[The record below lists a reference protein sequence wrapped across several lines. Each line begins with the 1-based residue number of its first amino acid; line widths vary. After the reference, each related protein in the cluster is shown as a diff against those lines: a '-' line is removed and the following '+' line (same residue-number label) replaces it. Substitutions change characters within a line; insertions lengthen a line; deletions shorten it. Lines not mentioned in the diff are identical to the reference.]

1 MTIHQFSLYKV
12 TCAGCV
18 RSIEK
23 ALTAAEGID
32 DYAINFAD
40 RSATI
45 DASLD
50 ADQVIKVITDAGY
63 GAALIEDET
72 DLVARDQ
79 KAALEL
85 ATTFKKAWVALIVGS
100 LLMIQMLLGWLPDIV
115 TTVGLINGLVT
126 AAITAFVLYS
136 SAGHIYRGAW
146 TSFKRKDF
154 NMDTL
159 IALGTGAAW
168 IYSTLLLLIVSV
180 APAVIP
186 EVARHLYYEASVMI
200 IGFILLGQALEA
212 KGRSQTAGAL
222 RSLMNLQPKT
232 ALRIRGDEER
242 EVSVQMLIPGD
253 LIRVRPGET
262 IPADALVES
271 GSSYVDESML
281 TGESVPILRSVG
293 EKVTGGTRNGDGS
306 LLIKATEVGRQSR
319 LSQILSAVRTAQN
332 AKPELGRLADRIA
345 AVFVPVVIVIALLS
359 AAVWWFVGPDPVWSY
374 SVLALMT
381 VLIVACPCALGLA
394 TPMAV
399 MVGVGRA
406 AKMGILIRNGEA
418 LQRAQDLT
426 CVVLDKTGT
435 LTQGHPTLIGSQT
448 TSEQSDAVAK
458 ALASHSDHPLSKA
471 LVSGLPNIISVEIDG
486 FKAKVGQGV
495 TATLYDSE
503 YSLGSSAWLAE
514 CGVAQGELADKASSL
529 SQQGASLVWLFT
541 EQEAIAVYGFTDPLR
556 EDSAAAV
563 ARMQQMGLKVIL
575 LSGDHQLAA
584 DAMGQAA
591 GISDVIA
598 GVSPEGK
605 MAVIRDLQLKGEVV
619 AMVGDGINDA
629 PALAQ
634 AEVGY
639 AMGGGTD
646 VAIAAADVALMQ
658 NSLHSVANAI
668 SLSRATVRNIK
679 QNLFGAFFYNVAAIP
694 VAAGVLY
701 PLLGLLL
708 NPMIAGAAMAL
719 SSVTVVSN
727 ARRLAST
734 KLD

>member
-23 ALTAAEGID
+23 ALTAADGID

-79 KAALEL
+79 QAALEL

-115 TTVGLINGLVT
+115 TAVGFVNGLVT

-180 APAVIP
+180 APAAIP

-262 IPADALVES
+262 IPADAVVES

-359 AAVWWFVGPDPVWSY
+359 AAVWWFLGPDPVWSY

-399 MVGVGRA
+399 MVGVGRG

-435 LTQGHPTLIGSQT
+435 LTQGRPTLIGSQA

-471 LVSGLPNIISVEIDG
+471 LVSGLSNTVSVEIDG

-495 TATLYDSE
+495 TATLHDTE

-701 PLLGLLL
+701 PFLGLLL

-727 ARRLAST
+727 ARRLASI

>member
-1 MTIHQFSLYKV
+1 MAIHQYSLSKV
-12 TCAGCV
+12 SCAGCV

-23 ALTAAEGID
+23 ALNAAEGIA

-45 DASLD
+45 DTPLQP
-50 ADQVIKVITDAGY
+50 DQVIKVITDAGY
-63 GAALIEDET
+63 GAALIEDES
-72 DLVARDQ
+72 DLAARDQ
-79 KAALEL
+79 QASQEL
-85 ATTFKKAWVALIVGS
+85 AATFKKAWIALIIGS
-100 LLMIQMLLGWLPDIV
+100 VLMAQMLLGWLPDLV
-115 TTVGLINGLVT
+115 TGIGFINGLVT
-126 AAITAFVLYS
+126 AVITAVVLFT

-168 IYSTLLLLIVSV
+168 IYSTLLLLILFV
-180 APAVIP
+180 APDAIP

-232 ALRIRGDEER
+232 ALRIRGEEER

-262 IPADALVES
+262 LPADAVVES

-281 TGESVPILRSVG
+281 TGESVPILRTAG
-293 EKVTGGTRNGDGS
+293 DKVTGGTRNGDGS
-306 LLIKATEVGRQSR
+306 LLIKATEVGRHSR
-319 LSQILSAVRTAQN
+319 LSQILSAVRSAQN
-332 AKPELGRLADRIA
+332 AKPELGRLADQIA
-345 AVFVPVVIVIALLS
+345 AVFVPVVIVIALFS
-359 AAVWWFVGPDPVWSY
+359 ATVWWFFGPDPAWSY
-374 SVLALMT
+374 AVLALMT

-406 AKMGILIRNGEA
+406 AKMGILIRNGDA

-435 LTQGHPTLIGSQT
+435 LTQGRPTLIGY
-448 TSEQSDAVAK
+448 QSMSDEADAVAK
-458 ALASHSDHPLSKA
+458 SLASHSDHPLSKA
-471 LVSGLPNIISVEIDG
+471 LVQGLSETSAAEISG

-495 TATLYDSE
+495 SALMIDTE

-514 CGVAQGELADKASSL
+514 CGIKQGELEEKANAL
-529 SQQGASLVWLFT
+529 SQQGASLVWLFNDHR
-541 EQEAIAVYGFTDPLR
+541 AIAVYGFTDPLR
-556 EDSAAAV
+556 ADSAEAV
-563 ARMQQMGLKVIL
+563 ARMQHLGLQVIL

-584 DAMGQAA
+584 EAMGNAA

-598 GVSPEGK
+598 GVTPEGK
-605 MAVIRDLQLKGEVV
+605 MSVIRDLQLKGKVV

-634 AEVGY
+634 ADVGY
-639 AMGGGTD
+639 AMGSGTD

-668 SLSRATVRNIK
+668 SLSRATVTNIK
-679 QNLFGAFFYNVAAIP
+679 QNLFGAFFYNIAAIP
-694 VAAGVLY
+694 LAAGVLF
-701 PLLGLLL
+701 PLAGLLL

-727 ARRLAST
+727 ARRLASI

>member
-126 AAITAFVLYS
+126 AAITAYVLYS

-180 APAVIP
+180 APAAIP

-406 AKMGILIRNGEA
+406 AKMGVLIRNGEA

-448 TSEQSDAVAK
+448 TSEQSDAIAK

-514 CGVAQGELADKASSL
+514 CGVAQGMLADKASSL

-694 VAAGVLY
+694 VAAGVLF

>member
-180 APAVIP
+180 APAAIP

-448 TSEQSDAVAK
+448 TSEQSDAIAK

-514 CGVAQGELADKASSL
+514 CGVAQGMLADKASSL

>member
-448 TSEQSDAVAK
+448 TSEQSDAIAK

-514 CGVAQGELADKASSL
+514 CGVAQGMLADKASSL

>member
-79 KAALEL
+79 QAAQEL

-180 APAVIP
+180 APAAIP

-262 IPADALVES
+262 IPADAVVES

-448 TSEQSDAVAK
+448 TSEQSDAIAK

-471 LVSGLPNIISVEIDG
+471 LVSGLSNIVSVEIDG

-495 TATLYDSE
+495 TATLHDTE

-727 ARRLAST
+727 ARRLASI

>member
-79 KAALEL
+79 QAAQEL

-115 TTVGLINGLVT
+115 TAVGFVNGLVT

-180 APAVIP
+180 APAAIP

-262 IPADALVES
+262 IPADAVVES

-359 AAVWWFVGPDPVWSY
+359 AAVWWFLGPDPVWSY

-399 MVGVGRA
+399 MVGVGRG

-435 LTQGHPTLIGSQT
+435 LTQGRPTLIGSQA

-471 LVSGLPNIISVEIDG
+471 LVSGLSNTVSVEIDG

-495 TATLYDSE
+495 TATLHDTE

-719 SSVTVVSN
+719 SSVSVVSN
-727 ARRLAST
+727 ARRLASI

>member
-23 ALTAAEGID
+23 ALTAADGID

-45 DASLD
+45 DTPLEP
-50 ADQVIKVITDAGY
+50 DQVIKVIADAGY

-79 KAALEL
+79 QAALEL

-100 LLMIQMLLGWLPDIV
+100 LLMIQMLLGWLPDVV

-180 APAVIP
+180 APAAIP

-262 IPADALVES
+262 IPADAVVES

-359 AAVWWFVGPDPVWSY
+359 AAVWWFVGPEPVWSY

-448 TSEQSDAVAK
+448 TSEQSDAIAK

-471 LVSGLPNIISVEIDG
+471 LVSGLSNIVSVEIDG

-495 TATLYDSE
+495 TATLHDTE

-541 EQEAIAVYGFTDPLR
+541 DQEAIAVYGFTDPLR

-701 PLLGLLL
+701 PFLGLLL

-727 ARRLAST
+727 ARRLASI

>member
-79 KAALEL
+79 QAAQEL

-115 TTVGLINGLVT
+115 TAVGFVNGLVT

-180 APAVIP
+180 APAAIP

-435 LTQGHPTLIGSQT
+435 LTQGRPTLIGSQT
-448 TSEQSDAVAK
+448 TSEQSDAIAK

-471 LVSGLPNIISVEIDG
+471 LVSGLSNIVSVEIDG

-514 CGVAQGELADKASSL
+514 CGVAQGVLADKASSL

-727 ARRLAST
+727 ARRLASI

>member
-79 KAALEL
+79 QAALEL

-115 TTVGLINGLVT
+115 TAVGFVNGLVT

-180 APAVIP
+180 APAAIP

-262 IPADALVES
+262 IPADAVVES

-448 TSEQSDAVAK
+448 TSEQSDAIAK

-495 TATLYDSE
+495 TATLHDTE

-514 CGVAQGELADKASSL
+514 CGVAQGVLADKASSL

-727 ARRLAST
+727 ARRLASI

>member
-32 DYAINFAD
+32 DYVINFAD

-79 KAALEL
+79 QAAHEL

-242 EVSVQMLIPGD
+242 EISVQMLIPGD

-306 LLIKATEVGRQSR
+306 LVIKATEVGRQSR

-448 TSEQSDAVAK
+448 TSEHSDAVAK

-471 LVSGLPNIISVEIDG
+471 LVSGLSNTVSVEIDG

-495 TATLYDSE
+495 TATSYDSE

-514 CGVAQGELADKASSL
+514 CGVAQGMLADKARSL

-541 EQEAIAVYGFTDPLR
+541 DQEAIAVYGFTDPLR

-598 GVSPEGK
+598 GISPEGK

>member
-180 APAVIP
+180 APAAIP

-471 LVSGLPNIISVEIDG
+471 LVSGLSNIVSVEIDG

-514 CGVAQGELADKASSL
+514 CGVAQGMLADKASSL

-727 ARRLAST
+727 ARRLASI

>member
-1 MTIHQFSLYKV
+1 MAIQQFSLSKV
-12 TCAGCV
+12 SCAGCV

-23 ALTAAEGID
+23 ALTAADGID

-45 DASLD
+45 DTFLEP
-50 ADQVIKVITDAGY
+50 DQVIKVITDAGY

-79 KAALEL
+79 QASLEL
-85 ATTFKKAWVALIVGS
+85 TSTFKKAWVALLVGS
-100 LLMIQMLLGWLPDIV
+100 LLMAQMLLGWLPDIV
-115 TTVGLINGLVT
+115 TTAGFINGLVT
-126 AAITAFVLYS
+126 AAITAAVLFS

-168 IYSTLLLLIVSV
+168 IYSTLLLLIVSI
-180 APAVIP
+180 APDAIP

-232 ALRIRGDEER
+232 ALRIRGEEER

-262 IPADALVES
+262 VPADAVVES

-345 AVFVPVVIVIALLS
+345 AVFVPVVIIIALLS
-359 AAVWWFVGPDPVWSY
+359 ASVWWFLGPDPVWSY

-435 LTQGHPTLIGSQT
+435 LTQGHPTLIGSQA
-448 TSEQSDAVAK
+448 TSEQSDAIAK

-471 LVSGLPNIISVEIDG
+471 LVSGLSTIASVEIDS

-495 TATLYDSE
+495 SATLHDAKFY
-503 YSLGSSAWLAE
+503 LGSSAWLAE
-514 CGVAQGELADKASSL
+514 SGVEQGELAAKASSL
-529 SQQGASLVWLFT
+529 SQEGASLVWLFT
-541 EQEAIAVYGFTDPLR
+541 DREAIAVYGFTDPLR
-556 EDSAAAV
+556 EDSTAAV

-584 DAMGQAA
+584 DAMGHAA

-598 GVSPEGK
+598 GVTPEGK
-605 MAVIRDLQLKGEVV
+605 MEV
-619 AMVGDGINDA
+619 
-629 PALAQ
+629 
-634 AEVGY
+634 
-639 AMGGGTD
+639 
-646 VAIAAADVALMQ
+646 
-658 NSLHSVANAI
+658 
-668 SLSRATVRNIK
+668 
-679 QNLFGAFFYNVAAIP
+679 
-694 VAAGVLY
+694 
-701 PLLGLLL
+701 
-708 NPMIAGAAMAL
+708 
-719 SSVTVVSN
+719 
-727 ARRLAST
+727 
-734 KLD
+734 

>member
-126 AAITAFVLYS
+126 AAITAYVLYS

-495 TATLYDSE
+495 TATLHDTE

-514 CGVAQGELADKASSL
+514 CGVAQGMLADKASSL

-727 ARRLAST
+727 ARRLASI

>member
-79 KAALEL
+79 QAAQEL

-115 TTVGLINGLVT
+115 TAVGFVNGLVT

-180 APAVIP
+180 APAAIP

-232 ALRIRGDEER
+232 ALRIRGEEER

-262 IPADALVES
+262 IPADAVVES

-359 AAVWWFVGPDPVWSY
+359 AAVWWFLGPDPVWSY

-399 MVGVGRA
+399 MVGVGRG

-435 LTQGHPTLIGSQT
+435 LTQGRPTLIGSQA

-471 LVSGLPNIISVEIDG
+471 LVSGLSNTVSVEIDG

-495 TATLYDSE
+495 TATLHDTE

-719 SSVTVVSN
+719 SSVSVVSN
-727 ARRLAST
+727 ARRLASI

>member
-1 MTIHQFSLYKV
+1 MAIQQFSLSKV
-12 TCAGCV
+12 SCAGCV

-23 ALTAAEGID
+23 ALTAADGID

-45 DASLD
+45 DTPLEP
-50 ADQVIKVITDAGY
+50 DQVIKVITDAGY

-79 KAALEL
+79 QAALEL
-85 ATTFKKAWVALIVGS
+85 TTTFKKAWVALLVGS
-100 LLMIQMLLGWLPDIV
+100 LLMAQMLLGWLPDIV
-115 TTVGLINGLVT
+115 TTAGFINGLVT
-126 AAITAFVLYS
+126 AAITAAVLFS

-168 IYSTLLLLIVSV
+168 IYSTLLLLIVSI
-180 APAVIP
+180 APDAIP

-262 IPADALVES
+262 IPADAVVES

-359 AAVWWFVGPDPVWSY
+359 AAVWWFLGPDPVWSY

-399 MVGVGRA
+399 MVGVGRG

-435 LTQGHPTLIGSQT
+435 LTQGRPTLIGSQA

-471 LVSGLPNIISVEIDG
+471 LVSGLSNTVSVEIDG

-495 TATLYDSE
+495 TATLHDTE

-719 SSVTVVSN
+719 SSVSVVSN
-727 ARRLAST
+727 ARRLASI

>member
-126 AAITAFVLYS
+126 AAITAYVLYS

-406 AKMGILIRNGEA
+406 AKMGVLIRNGEA

-448 TSEQSDAVAK
+448 TSEQSDAIAK